1 MTDTLDGLAYA
12 ANFVFSVAAGTKFR
26 PDQLRRGMSVMAL
39 PTEEL
44 QSRNEGVH
52 SDHDIAHQ
60 LLQKTPHERCYHLL
74 ELIASGREGR
84 GVSAP
89 ISKKTTYRIL
99 RHESRYLP
107 EEPTLVWTKV
117 LDQYKINNNLPSGS
131 DEEYGK
137 PLFKL

>member
-44 QSRNEGVH
+44 QSRNKGVH
-52 SDHDIAHQ
+52 SGHDIAHQ
-60 LLQKTPHERCYHLL
+60 LLQKTPPERCYHLL
-74 ELIASGREGR
+74 ELLTSSREGR

-89 ISKKTTYRIL
+89 ISKETTYRIV
-99 RHESRYLP
+99 RHESRDLP
-107 EEPTLVWTKV
+107 EEPALVWTKV
-117 LDQYKINNNLPSGS
+117 LDQYKTDNNLP
-131 DEEYGK
+131 K
-137 PLFKL
+137 WI